1 MGPMTHIDSSRR
13 VSLSRTSTGLSW
25 RIGSALTCCAALA
38 LLVAAY
44 TEKIQTPRVSEIV
57 FLFVLATLGS
67 VFLLHTRF
75 LRAAHK
81 QQRQVTTALQRSER
95 EFQSVFENALDTILI
110 LDDSG
115 VCRDVNPAALQLLHV
130 SRTELIGQT
139 LAAFFRHTEEFDAT
153 WSRIREQ
160 TRDHGTAEFLL
171 GNGSAVFVEF
181 SARAGFLPGLHL
193 MILRD
198 ITQRRRAE
206 EEVRGNLA
214 LAQSAWSEADA
225 LRKATLAITQDL
237 RMDFVLQKL
246 LLSLQQL
253 VPFESAQVLLAETET
268 RLFLAREV
276 LAPCIAKESLSCQMT
291 FNTSEHPL
299 LGKAMHTQTGILL
312 RDTKDEGE
320 WRSFHGQCE
329 LRSWLCVPLFAGD
342 EVLGLLSLVHSS
354 PEIFT
359 TEHLRLAK
367 SLAIPAA
374 VAIQNSRLFERAAI
388 YGEEL
393 ERRIADIERTKRAL
407 QDAEEEN
414 LASEDRFQK
423 VFRSS
428 PIAFSVTTLAEGR
441 YVEVNEAFERRFGYT
456 RAEILGRT
464 AGEIRI
470 WVDPA
475 ERDELVAKVRG
486 GSSVRN
492 AMARLRTKSGESIL
506 SQYSAETIQLD
517 GQSCLLVVS
526 DDLAV
531 RTPEQYN

>member
-1 MGPMTHIDSSRR
+1 
-13 VSLSRTSTGLSW
+13 
-25 RIGSALTCCAALA
+25 
-38 LLVAAY
+38 
-44 TEKIQTPRVSEIV
+44 
-57 FLFVLATLGS
+57 
-67 VFLLHTRF
+67 
-75 LRAAHK
+75 
-81 QQRQVTTALQRSER
+81 
-95 EFQSVFENALDTILI
+95 
-110 LDDSG
+110 
-115 VCRDVNPAALQLLHV
+115 
-130 SRTELIGQT
+130 
-139 LAAFFRHTEEFDAT
+139 
-153 WSRIREQ
+153 
-160 TRDHGTAEFLL
+160 
-171 GNGSAVFVEF
+171 
-181 SARAGFLPGLHL
+181 LPGLHL

-198 ITQRRRAE
+198 TTQRRRAE

-237 RMDFVLQKL
+237 RMDFVLEKL

-276 LAPCIAKESLSCQMT
+276 LAPAIAKESLSCQMT
-291 FNTSEHPL
+291 FDTSEHPL
-299 LGKAMHTQTGILL
+299 LRKVMRTQSGILL

-320 WRSFHGQCE
+320 WHSFHGQCE

-374 VAIQNSRLFERAAI
+374 AAIQNSRLFERAAI

-393 ERRIADIERTKRAL
+393 ERRIADLERAKRAL
-407 QDAEEEN
+407 QEAEEEN

-456 RAEILGRT
+456 RAELLGRT

-470 WVDPA
+470 WVNPA

-526 DDLAV
+526 DDLAL
-531 RTPEQYN
+531 RAPEQYN